1 MRFANLLDCLEW
13 GTKNALAIG
22 AACAAVGFIVGTTT
36 LTGLGLKIA
45 NATIYLANMSASFIM
60 HFDFLNL
67 FQIDHF
73 TLVFTLFYTAVAC
86 LILGMGLPTTPNYIV
101 VSIIAAPAL
110 LKFGVAPLI
119 AHMFVFYFG
128 IMADLTP
135 PVAVAAY
142 AASGISQG
150 DPFKTGL
157 RAFTLAWAEMY
168 VPFAFVFSP
177 ILILMPWILE
187 KSRGPFPWVDFL
199 FVFATVLLG
208 VIALGAILIGYF
220 GDRVTPLERIGLVIS
235 LFLLWWHEQFS
246 SVIGF
251 ALLAG
256 IFLFQ
261 TFRRRRREAR
271 PAHPVFFPADP
282 KT

>member
-1 MRFANLLDCLEW
+1 
-13 GTKNALAIG
+13 
-22 AACAAVGFIVGTTT
+22 
-36 LTGLGLKIA
+36 
-45 NATIYLANMSASFIM
+45 
-60 HFDFLNL
+60 
-67 FQIDHF
+67 
-73 TLVFTLFYTAVAC
+73 
-86 LILGMGLPTTPNYIV
+86 
-101 VSIIAAPAL
+101 
-110 LKFGVAPLI
+110 
-119 AHMFVFYFG
+119 MFVFYFG

-168 VPFAFVFSP
+168 VPFAFIFSP

-187 KSRGPFPWVDFL
+187 KSRGPFPWLDFL

-208 VIALGAILIGYF
+208 VVALGAILIGYF

-271 PAHPVFFPADP
+271 PVRPAFSPADP